1 MAKSVKVVIDEQG
14 VTEFLNKNK
23 EVRDLLVEV
32 GQKVATEAQSTA
44 SDAEKGPG
52 GRLTGYAEAGF
63 AVEWESRGGRPRVN
77 VVSRADPQTAL
88 GVMFSTQKRWGI
100 AHLRRALYKF
110 TTRGG

>member
-1 MAKSVKVVIDEQG
+1 MAKTVKVTIDELG
-14 VTEFLNKNK
+14 VREFLSENKDI
-23 EVRDLLVEV
+23 RDLLVEV
-32 GQKVATEAQSTA
+32 GHKVAAEAQATA

-77 VVSRADPQTAL
+77 IVSKADPQTAL